1 MFVKV
6 IERDEARRLRR
17 EEGLALGVIADRL
30 GVSKS
35 SVSLW
40 TRDIELTDEQHERLR
55 QANPIHNQ
63 QLRGQ
68 ANRRET
74 ARWARLAAQERGRAR
89 AGQGDLLHMQGCM
102 LFWAEGSRRRNSVV
116 FTNSDVEMHR
126 VFLRFLR
133 ASGVRDEHVALTVNC
148 FLNNGLSLAEIE
160 EWWLRRLGLPPS
172 CLRAA
177 SVNRPSSASRWRRN
191 VHLYGTAALCVH
203 STALVQSIYGA
214 IQEYGGFERPEWL
227 D

>member
-1 MFVKV
+1 VKLV
-6 IERDEARRLRR
+6 ERDEARRLRR
-17 EEGLALGVIADRL
+17 DEGLAIRVIAKQL

-35 SVSLW
+35 SVSVW
-40 TRDIELTDEQHERLR
+40 TRDIELTEEQHERLR

-63 QLRGQ
+63 QHRGQ
-68 ANRRET
+68 DGRRMT
-74 ARWARLAAQERGRAR
+74 ARWARLAAQEHGRAQ
-89 AGQGDLLHMQGCM
+89 AGQGDLLHLQGCM

-116 FTNSDVEMHR
+116 FTNSHVAMHR

-133 ASGVRDEHVALTVNC
+133 WSGVRDAQVALTVNC
-148 FLNNGLSLAEIE
+148 FLNNGLSLEEIE
-160 EWWLRRLGLPPS
+160 AWWLQRLGLPAT

-191 VHLYGTAALCVH
+191 VHVYGTAALCVH
-203 STALVQSIYGA
+203 STFLVQSIYGA